1 MWLTDVVYV
10 HESFPGSK
18 VTCFHRGLDY
28 LLRLSHILRHFFQPL
43 PPFLYV
49 AIHFASILEFIQLI
63 ISLPLLNFTISFNLT
78 FPQFGNRAFPSTSAA
93 LCAQTLTPSDKY
105 QQITQKQDKNLCY
118 PYMLPFHLEQK
129 CFLGSMCQFALLD
142 DVGVLLLNTIWRKEG
157 KCMLSLSVYSGAKY
171 RSTAILNWRKEKV
184 RMRSA
189 HQHFSFLQKRW
200 NQNGSSRIFK
210 IKAPSPNPKLIVV
223 ISDSQTSSKLLIF
236 LGFFSIR
243 MDFFIH
249 QDDFEAEYVH
259 QADINIECFN
269 NLFVIVTVG
278 AAEYQIV

>member
-78 FPQFGNRAFPSTSAA
+78 FPQFGNRDFPSTSAA

-118 PYMLPFHLEQK
+118 PYMLAFHLEQK
-129 CFLGSMCQFALLD
+129 CFLGSVCQFVLLD
-142 DVGVLLLNTIWRKEG
+142 DVGVLLLNTIQRKEG
-157 KCMLSLSVYSGAKY
+157 KCMLPLSVYSGAKY

-184 RMRSA
+184 GMRSA

-223 ISDSQTSSKLLIF
+223 ISDSQMEKSIIKTSDLPRIF
-236 LGFFSIR
+236 LHQDGFFHPS
-243 MDFFIH
+243 
-249 QDDFEAEYVH
+249 
-259 QADINIECFN
+259 
-269 NLFVIVTVG
+269 G
-278 AAEYQIV
+278 